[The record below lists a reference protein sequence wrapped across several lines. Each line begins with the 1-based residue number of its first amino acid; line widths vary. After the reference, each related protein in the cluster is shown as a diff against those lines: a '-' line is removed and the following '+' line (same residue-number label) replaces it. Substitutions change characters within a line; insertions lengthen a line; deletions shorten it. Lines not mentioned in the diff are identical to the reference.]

1 MMTNSEVT
9 AARGHTEDVATE
21 PEKAA
26 RLRAFRGPVEA
37 RDAEVVEHWRTASP
51 EAHAAAMLELAH
63 YAEQITAY
71 TGLGKA
77 PEEMFP
83 GFPRTPRASGRDG
96 SSGP

>member
-1 MMTNSEVT
+1 VSNSEI
-9 AARGHTEDVATE
+9 AAAHAHPEAAATE

-26 RLRAFRGPVEA
+26 RLRAFRGPVEV

-51 EAHAAAMLELAH
+51 EAHAAAMVELAH
-63 YAEQITAY
+63 YAEQIAAY
-71 TGLGKA
+71 TGLGKP

-83 GFPRTPRASGRDG
+83 GFPPTPRAAGRDG